1 MSERITVVGSL
12 NMDLVV
18 RSPRLPLP
26 GETIIGH
33 DWHTIPGGKGAN
45 QAVAAARLGGDVC
58 MVGKVGQ
65 DDFAQAL
72 LTNLADSN
80 IDRTYVMRDDHAAT
94 GVALIVVDDQGEN
107 TIVVASGA
115 NMQLSLGD
123 VDKAKSAIADSGV
136 LLLQLEIPM
145 ETVIRAAEIAQ
156 QHEVCVVLNPAP
168 ARPLP
173 GQLLSLVDVLIPNET
188 EITALTGITIDSQ
201 QDRENAAR
209 ALLERGIRTVV
220 LTMGASGALLAT
232 ADTITQVHAFKVDP
246 VDTTAAGDAFV
257 GGFGVALAQGKSLSE
272 AMRWGN
278 AAGALAATKLGAQ
291 TSLPTRAEVMELLS

>member
-1 MSERITVVGSL
+1 MSGRITVVGSL

-33 DWHTIPGGKGAN
+33 DWHAIPGGKGAN

-72 LTNLADSN
+72 LTNLAESN
-80 IDRTYVMRDDHAAT
+80 IDRAYVMRDDHAAT

-115 NMQLSLGD
+115 NMQLSVGD

-145 ETVIRAAEIAQ
+145 ETVVRAAEIAQ
-156 QHEVCVVLNPAP
+156 QHEVSVVLNPAP
-168 ARPLP
+168 AQPLP
-173 GQLLSLVDVLIPNET
+173 DQLLSLVDVLIPNET